1 VTHAEFLSLRT
12 GDVVRMRNSGVLRVV
27 LHASSRAKYG
37 GTFSITMLKL
47 HGSWTDPC
55 PFTSYTLTDGRLTL
69 ERTGWRL
76 KQIPPEVL
84 ACPDPRHSHLHC
96 ADGTFVAGASEAA

>member
-1 VTHAEFLSLRT
+1 MTHAEFLSLRT

-27 LHASSRAKYG
+27 LHASRRDKCG
-37 GTFSITMLKL
+37 GTFSIRMLKL
-47 HGSWTDPC
+47 HGSWTNPC
-55 PFTSYTLTDGRLTL
+55 PFTSYNLTDGRLLL

-84 ACPDPRHSHLHC
+84 VWPDPRHSHLHC
-96 ADGTFVAGASEAA
+96 VDGTYADAASEAA